1 MSANIH
7 APAVYASILAL
18 MFVGLSVRT
27 LGMRRRLKIA
37 IGDAGNPTMLRAM
50 RVHSNFAEYVPLS
63 LLLMLL
69 AAGSG
74 AHPLLLHF
82 LGLTLLTGRVVHAYG
97 VSQLR
102 ENYRFRVAGMALT
115 FTSIVTASLYLLF
128 SQIGVLETRLS
139 DRGKSPTA
147 TAAAAGVAGPGAI

>member
-1 MSANIH
+1 MANVDI
-7 APAVYASILAL
+7 PAIYASTLAL

-37 IGDAGNPTMLRAM
+37 IGDAGNPAMLRAM

-74 AHPLLLHF
+74 AHPMLLHF
-82 LGLTLLTGRVVHAYG
+82 LGLTLLVGRISHAYG
-97 VSQLR
+97 VSQSR

-115 FTSIVTASLYLLF
+115 FTSLITSSLFLLAI
-128 SQIGVLETRLS
+128 QIGAL
-139 DRGKSPTA
+139 
-147 TAAAAGVAGPGAI
+147 GA